1 MRDDA
6 FESSKGLLPDSI
18 RKALVTGISAIFMTE
33 EGIRNTLAEMRLPKD
48 AMGYLVQQT
57 ERTRKELFR
66 VVSQEL
72 KGFLKGADLPRELR
86 AVLKNMKVQVRAEVR
101 FVDENDPPEVTVKSR
116 VRRRKKT
123 GTAPRKKTSRKS

>member
-6 FESSKGLLPDSI
+6 FESKGLLPESI
-18 RKALVTGISAIFMTE
+18 RKALLTGISAIFMTE

-57 ERTRKELFR
+57 ERTRRELFR

-72 KGFLKGADLPRELR
+72 KGFLKSADLPRELR

-101 FVDENDPPEVTVKSR
+101 FVDGDEAPDVTVRSRVVRNKKAGTKSR
-116 VRRRKKT
+116 RKQTRR
-123 GTAPRKKTSRKS
+123 

>member
-6 FESSKGLLPDSI
+6 FESKGLLPESI
-18 RKALVTGISAIFMTE
+18 RKALLTGISAIFMTE

-57 ERTRKELFR
+57 ERTRRELFR

-72 KGFLKGADLPRELR
+72 KGFLKSADLPRELR

-101 FVDENDPPEVTVKSR
+101 FVDGDEAPDVTVRSRVVRNKEAGTKSR
-116 VRRRKKT
+116 RKQTRR
-123 GTAPRKKTSRKS
+123 